1 MKEEPMSLAP
11 RLAAVRLLAIL
22 AVAAFGLVGRVAQAA
37 PAQQGTAAVM
47 IRGFK
52 FEPAATTVAVGTVVT
67 WTNQDTAPHT
77 ATSVTAGKFDTGT
90 IEQNQSKSVTLNE
103 AGTFEYFCQIHPQMR
118 GTLTVTA
125 AQAPAPAAQATAA
138 APAAQATAAAPA
150 AQATAA
156 APAPAAQATAAA
168 PAAQAP
174 AAQAT
179 AAAAPAAAA
188 DMMLSATLLG
198 GAEEV
203 PNPGDPDG
211 TGTSMVTLKT
221 AGGQV
226 CWDTRV
232 ANITMPAAASHI
244 HRGARGVAGPVVVPL
259 TPPGAD
265 GRASG
270 CAAVE
275 AGLLNEIAQN
285 PAGFYV
291 NVHTSDFPGGAVRGQ
306 LAAGAATPA
315 PARGAPAQLPP
326 TGEAPA
332 PVALP
337 DTGMSDGQGT
347 LMVGVALLILLA
359 GLGVS
364 WSVRRRTST
373 R

>member
-1 MKEEPMSLAP
+1 MSLAP

-156 APAPAAQATAAA
+156 APAAQA

-174 AAQAT
+174 AA
-179 AAAAPAAAA
+179 AAPGAAA

-198 GAEEV
+198 GPEEV

-211 TGTSMVTLKT
+211 TGTSMVTLKA

-232 ANITMPAAASHI
+232 ANITLPAAASHI

-291 NVHTSDFPGGAVRGQ
+291 NVHTSDFPAGAVRGQ
-306 LAAGAATPA
+306 LAAGAASPA

-326 TGEAPA
+326 TGEASA

-337 DTGMSDGQGT
+337 DTGMSDVPGT
-347 LMVGVALLILLA
+347 LLASVALLILLA